1 MNRKIII
8 PAILALV
15 VVIVAPYSIHPAEAH
30 TLKTF
35 DKISVKIGWL
45 NEPPFVGDLNE
56 VDVYVYNGTSD
67 TAPPIAGTALDKL
80 TVTAQYG
87 GHTKV
92 LSFDASDDTPGL
104 YVSALTPSQIG
115 TYNMIIQGSING
127 TSIPS
132 TTYAMQDVEAKDSY
146 YFPPMSGSMSGM
158 SGMSGMQSG
167 SMSGMSGMSNNAV
180 PEFGPIASLVL
191 VIAIVSVIVV
201 TGKTRGYLN
210 F

>member
-1 MNRKIII
+1 MDSRKIII

-15 VVIVAPYSIHPAEAH
+15 VIIIAPYALHPAEAH
-30 TLKTF
+30 ILKTF

-45 NEPPFVGDLNE
+45 QEPPFVGDLNQ

-67 TAPPIAGTALDKL
+67 SAPPIAGSALNQL

-87 GHTKV
+87 GQSKK
-92 LSFDASDDTPGL
+92 LSFDASDDTAGL

-115 TYNMIIQGSING
+115 TYNVIIQGSING
-127 TSIPS
+127 TTIPT
-132 TTYAMQDVEAKDSY
+132 TTYPMQDVETKDNY
-146 YFPPMSGSMSGM
+146 YFPPMSGNMNGM
-158 SGMSGMQSG
+158 N
-167 SMSGMSGMSNNAV
+167 MSNGMNGTNMSNTTV

-191 VIAIVSVIVV
+191 VLAIVSVIVV
-201 TGKTRGYLN
+201 TGKTRGFLN

>member
-1 MNRKIII
+1 
-8 PAILALV
+8 
-15 VVIVAPYSIHPAEAH
+15 
-30 TLKTF
+30 LKTF

-67 TAPPIAGTALDKL
+67 SAPPIVGTALDQM

-87 GHTKV
+87 GQSKK

-127 TSIPS
+127 TTIPS

-146 YFPPMSGSMSGM
+146 YFPPMSGNMTGMNMSGNM
-158 SGMSGMQSG
+158 TGMN
-167 SMSGMSGMSNNAV
+167 MSNNAV
-180 PEFGPIASLVL
+180 PEFGPVSSLVL

-201 TGKTRGYLN
+201 TGKTRGFLN